1 MTSPIR
7 ERLQSCGKT
16 QVWLIHK
23 LAEKGVSVSPSD
35 MSYILSGVL
44 NTPKAQKV
52 IELCGEILD
61 ETEETDHGHTASC
74 G

>member
-7 ERLQSCGKT
+7 ERLQSRGKT

-23 LAEKGVSVSPSD
+23 LAEKGVIVNPPE

-52 IELCGEILD
+52 IDLCGEILD
-61 ETEETDHGHTASC
+61 ETEESDHESRASC